1 MIAVASKFSEYQVL
15 SLHTGAPIAEIDRPI
30 IDPKKF
36 KIIAFVLKNGIVR
49 AENSILRAEEVRE
62 VGLVHDR
69 MGLIINSA
77 DDLADINDLPK
88 IRQTADL
95 NFRLIGHKVISARGK
110 KLGVV
115 SDYLFDSISFIIQQI
130 VARRPF
136 IYTFNN
142 PELLISRTQIAEIDD
157 DKIIL
162 KDTAAEVPQPVE
174 IPANSAPDF
183 INPFRKVKS
192 SSE

>member
-1 MIAVASKFSEYQVL
+1 MIAVASKFSEYRVL

-36 KIIAFVLKNGIVR
+36 KIIAFVLKNGIV
-49 AENSILRAEEVRE
+49 NSNNNILRTEEVRE
-62 VGLVHDR
+62 IGLVHDR

-77 DDLADINDLPK
+77 DDLTNIDDVPK
-88 IRQTADL
+88 IQQTANL
-95 NFRLIGHKVISARGK
+95 GFKLIGHKVISAHGK

-115 SDYLFDSISFIIQQI
+115 SDYLFDSLSFIIQQI
-130 VARRPF
+130 VARRPL

-157 DKIIL
+157 DKITL
-162 KDTAAEVPQPVE
+162 KDTATEVPQPSVL
-174 IPANSAPDF
+174 PANTAPDF